1 GGRPF
6 ALALLDR
13 AMPGMDGMDLA
24 TTVSADPAIPT
35 RLVLMTGLGQEPD
48 PADAELAG
56 VCSTLTKPVHED
68 VLRTHVR
75 AALQLSEVQGPGKE
89 ILVQRHPSSDQ
100 GRAGRLLLAED
111 NVINQK
117 VALAMLSGAGYS
129 VDAVCNGAEAV
140 AAVATR
146 SYDLILMDCQMP
158 ELNGYEATAA
168 IRAHEGS
175 GRHTPII
182 AMTAGARGEDRERC
196 LAEGMDNY
204 LAKPVKKDA
213 LLALVGQ
220 LMPGGTS

>member
-1 GGRPF
+1 
-6 ALALLDR
+6 
-13 AMPGMDGMDLA
+13 
-24 TTVSADPAIPT
+24 
-35 RLVLMTGLGQEPD
+35 MTGLGQEPD

-56 VCSTLTKPVHED
+56 VWSTLTKPVNQE
-68 VLRTHVR
+68 VLRTRVR
-75 AALQLSEVQGPGKE
+75 AALQLSEGEGPATE
-89 ILVQRHPSSDQ
+89 LPVQRHPWSDQ
-100 GRAGRLLLAED
+100 ERVGRLLLAED

-129 VDAVCNGAEAV
+129 VDAVCNGEEAV

-196 LAEGMDNY
+196 LAEGMDHS

-220 LMPGGTS
+220 LMPGGAS

>member
-1 GGRPF
+1 
-6 ALALLDR
+6 
-13 AMPGMDGMDLA
+13 
-24 TTVSADPAIPT
+24 
-35 RLVLMTGLGQEPD
+35 
-48 PADAELAG
+48 
-56 VCSTLTKPVHED
+56 
-68 VLRTHVR
+68 
-75 AALQLSEVQGPGKE
+75 
-89 ILVQRHPSSDQ
+89 
-100 GRAGRLLLAED
+100 
-111 NVINQK
+111 
-117 VALAMLSGAGYS
+117 
-129 VDAVCNGAEAV
+129 V